1 MNYIVSPS
9 FVYLLSVMTKIQ
21 AISGAL
27 SILFGIVSVVFCGL
41 AVASWYECKYYDKFS
56 EENHDYRL
64 FCLWKRI
71 LKIIIPFFVVCLVL
85 TICIPDKEALISMK
99 IASLATK
106 ENISLTADAIKELV
120 DYIVDA
126 ISKIK

>member
-1 MNYIVSPS
+1 MYRLVL
-9 FVYLLSVMTKIQ
+9 FTYFLLWLRYRLFQKYYQ
-21 AISGAL
+21 FF
-27 SILFGIVSVVFCGL
+27 FGIGSVAFGGL
-41 AVASWYECKYYDKFS
+41 VIGSWRECKYYNTFS
-56 EENHDYRL
+56 EEHYDYRL

-71 LKIIIPFFVVCLVL
+71 FKIIIPFFVVCLVL
-85 TICIPDKEALISMK
+85 TICIPDKETLISMK